1 MNRYRDCKMIRHAFF
16 LLLAAFM
23 YLAPGNVHAD
33 EGDGQKAILITGA
46 STGIGRNMA
55 ETLSA
60 VTIS

>member
-1 MNRYRDCKMIRHAFF
+1 MIRHAFF